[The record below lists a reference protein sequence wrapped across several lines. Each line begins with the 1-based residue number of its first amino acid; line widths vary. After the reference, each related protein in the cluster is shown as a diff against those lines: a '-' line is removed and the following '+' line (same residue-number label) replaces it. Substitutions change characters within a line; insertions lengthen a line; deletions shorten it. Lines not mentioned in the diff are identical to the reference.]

1 MVISTIR
8 KLGPIDQ
15 LIDFGGPARDYRE
28 SSVKKLNGRVAVV
41 TGGASGIGQGM
52 TRAFAAE
59 GMKIVIA
66 DIEAEARDKAA
77 SELASDG
84 AEVIAVECD
93 VSDRASLETVREE
106 ALSAFGAVHV
116 VCNNAGV
123 AGGQP
128 GPIWA
133 APQSDWD
140 WVLGVNLMGV
150 VYGVQT
156 FAPLLIEQGEGG
168 HIVNTASL
176 AGLMEGAGIYGVSK
190 QAVVGLTESLWRD
203 LAATN
208 SGVSAS
214 VLCPAWVRTRIMESE
229 RNRPEAPRPDE
240 EIPPEAQALREVVRG
255 LIEKDGLDPVQ
266 VGRQVAQSI
275 KDDTFYILT
284 HPGWNNIIRNR
295 MENILSGRDPVTVPP
310 EGGDLPI
317 R

>member
-1 MVISTIR
+1 MENI
-8 KLGPIDQ
+8 
-15 LIDFGGPARDYRE
+15 
-28 SSVKKLNGRVAVV
+28 VKDLKGRVAVV

-52 TRAFAAE
+52 IRAFASE

-66 DIEAEARDKAA
+66 DIEVEARDKAA
-77 SELASDG
+77 SDLANDG

-93 VSDRASLETVREE
+93 VSSAASVEAIRDE

-140 WVLGVNLMGV
+140 WVLGVNLLGV
-150 VYGVQT
+150 VHGVQT
-156 FAPLLIEQGEGG
+156 FVPLLIEQGQGG

-203 LAATN
+203 LKATE

-229 RNRPEAPRPDE
+229 RNRPEAPRPNE
-240 EIPPEAQALREVVRG
+240 EIPAEAQALRDIVRG
-255 LIEKDGLDPVQ
+255 LIEKDGLDPED
-266 VGRQVAQSI
+266 VGRQVARSI
-275 KDDTFYILT
+275 KDDKFYILT

-295 MENILSGRDPVTVPP
+295 MENILAGRDPVTVPP

-317 R
+317 Q

>member
-1 MVISTIR
+1 MENI
-8 KLGPIDQ
+8 
-15 LIDFGGPARDYRE
+15 
-28 SSVKKLNGRVAVV
+28 VKDLKGRVAVV

-52 TRAFAAE
+52 IRAFASE

-66 DIEAEARDKAA
+66 DIEVEARDKAA
-77 SELASDG
+77 SDLANDG

-93 VSDRASLETVREE
+93 VSSAASVEAVRDE

-140 WVLGVNLMGV
+140 WVLGVNLLGV
-150 VYGVQT
+150 IHGVQT
-156 FAPLLIEQGEGG
+156 FVPLLIEQGQGG

-203 LAATN
+203 LKATD

-229 RNRPEAPRPDE
+229 RNRPEAPRPNE
-240 EIPPEAQALREVVRG
+240 EIPAEAQALRDIVRG
-255 LIEKDGLDPVQ
+255 LIEKDGLDPED
-266 VGRQVAQSI
+266 VGRQVARSI
-275 KDDTFYILT
+275 KDDKFYILT

-295 MENILSGRDPVTVPP
+295 MENILAGRDPVTVPP

-317 R
+317 Q

>member
-1 MVISTIR
+1 MENI
-8 KLGPIDQ
+8 
-15 LIDFGGPARDYRE
+15 
-28 SSVKKLNGRVAVV
+28 VKDLKGRVAVV

-52 TRAFAAE
+52 IRAFASE

-66 DIEAEARDKAA
+66 DIEVEARDKAA
-77 SELASDG
+77 SDLANDG

-93 VSDRASLETVREE
+93 VSSAASVEAVRDE

-140 WVLGVNLMGV
+140 WVLGVNLLGV
-150 VYGVQT
+150 VHGVQT
-156 FAPLLIEQGEGG
+156 FVPLLIEQGQGG

-203 LAATN
+203 LKATE

-229 RNRPEAPRPDE
+229 RNRPEAPRPNE
-240 EIPPEAQALREVVRG
+240 EIPAEAQALRDIVRG
-255 LIEKDGLDPVQ
+255 LIEKDGLDPED
-266 VGRQVAQSI
+266 VGRQVARSI
-275 KDDTFYILT
+275 KDDKFYILT

-295 MENILSGRDPVTVPP
+295 MENILAGRDPVTVPP

-317 R
+317 Q